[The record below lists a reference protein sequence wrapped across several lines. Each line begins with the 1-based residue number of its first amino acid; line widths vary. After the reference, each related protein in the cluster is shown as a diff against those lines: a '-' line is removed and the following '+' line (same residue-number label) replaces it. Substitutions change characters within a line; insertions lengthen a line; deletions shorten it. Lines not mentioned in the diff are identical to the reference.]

1 MTFKYIIIL
10 LFIIPRY
17 FQQPNNPCREIIY
30 NSKNESEITLKL
42 SKNFDLYKNYSTSCI
57 EQLLQNSLYTSLDY
71 YVTELN
77 KNNIHFRETL
87 STSINTLS
95 KTLEAL
101 NNKYK
106 YAETDYQVVSP
117 AFQWAQNMNQIFI
130 EVKFAHRIDSP
141 GCLEIEKLSHEI
153 NKNFFHLE
161 GYCVLGDFP
170 IKFELNLNLYDEIIS
185 EGSTMNSGSV
195 GRYQLYLKKREA
207 KYWERLLFDKNQVIS
222 NMKVWFEMKNKYDS
236 EIGMFENN
244 KNEDEDEKS
253 FEDIERELKE
263 EKKIRK
269 KKKKSKKKRKN
280 EKKTEL

>member
-17 FQQPNNPCREIIY
+17 LPKPNNPCREIIY
-30 NSKNESEITLKL
+30 NSNNESEITLKL
-42 SKNFDLYKNYSTSCI
+42 SKNFDFYKNDSTSCI
-57 EQLLQNSLYTSLDY
+57 EQLLQNSLYTSLDF

-106 YAETDYQVVSP
+106 YAEKDYQVVSP
-117 AFQWAQNMNQIFI
+117 AFQWAQNLNQIFI

-153 NKNFFHLE
+153 NKNFLHFE

-170 IKFELNLNLYDEIIS
+170 IKFELNLNLYDQITK
-185 EGSTMNSGSV
+185 EGTTINSGSV
-195 GRYQLYLKKREA
+195 GRYQLYLMKKEA

-236 EIGMFENN
+236 EIGVFENN
-244 KNEDEDEKS
+244 KNEDEKS

-263 EKKIRK
+263 EKKNK
-269 KKKKSKKKRKN
+269 KKKKKTKRRKN